1 MRTTFVNTL
10 FLFLISLSSWAQPSF
25 EWVNAAG
32 GTGLDIGFSSTVDPN
47 GDILIT
53 GSFANTVDF
62 DPGPGV
68 INHTSNGNVDIF
80 VQKLDNAGNLLWVKT
95 LGGTGLDR
103 GYDIT
108 TDSNG
113 NIYVVGGFF
122 NTVDFDPGP
131 SVSNLTSIGSND
143 AFVLKLDPS
152 GNFLWVKSFGSDNNQ
167 DWAYSCAT
175 DGSNIYVTGAFRGI
189 VDFDPGV
196 GTAIYNTPSAAD
208 AYTLKLD
215 ENGDFVWVSVVSGD
229 SGQSS
234 IGREISIDNNGNILI
249 AGDFSYGTSDFNPGV
264 GTTNLSS
271 NGNWDTF
278 IQKLDENGN
287 FIWAKSFGGTLADYV
302 RGITTDPIGNI
313 FLTGG
318 FSSTV
323 DFDPGSG
330 VFNVTSQGERDAFVQ
345 KLNSNGDFLWVKTF
359 GGVSTDQGIS
369 IVTDENGNSI
379 TSGYFSDTI
388 DFDPGTGTTIL
399 SSKGDSDIYF
409 QKLDENGDFVWAQ
422 SVGGTGTDSPYSSSK
437 GLSGEIYIT
446 GYYWNT
452 VDFNPETGI
461 ENHTSN
467 GNGDIFVLKLQE
479 CVPTTSSQSHTACSS
494 YTWNGITYNSTGVYT
509 FVTTNAAGCDSTATL
524 NLSIEDVTAPVVD
537 IATLSNITSEC
548 SVTSLTVPTA
558 TDNCTGTIT
567 GTHNLT
573 LPITTQGTTVV
584 TWTYNDGNGNTSTQ
598 TQNVVIDDVTA
609 PVADVTTLS
618 QITAEC
624 EVTSLTAPTATDN
637 CTGTI
642 TGTHNLTLP
651 ITTQGTTVVTWTYND
666 GNGNTSTQ
674 TQNIIISGPDV
685 SVTQGDDVTLTA
697 DLAGVD
703 YQWIDCGNDNHI
715 LNGETNQTF
724 VATTNG
730 SYAVIIDN
738 GICSDTS
745 DCISITT
752 VGIDEIVVTELIKVY
767 PNPSNGEFRIDLGM
781 QYNQIS
787 IHLVN
792 SLGQIVQAYQFELK
806 DKIKLTID
814 SKPGVYFIE
823 GLIDHEQP
831 FKIKIIKQ

>member
-10 FLFLISLSSWAQPSF
+10 FLFLIGLSSWAQPSF
-25 EWVNAAG
+25 EWTKSVG
-32 GTGLDIGFSSTVDPN
+32 GTGLDIGFSSTVDLN

-68 INHTSNGNVDIF
+68 VNHTSNGNVDIF
-80 VQKLDNAGNLLWVKT
+80 IQKLDNAGNFLWAKT
-95 LGGTGLDR
+95 IGGTDLDR

-131 SVSNLTSIGSND
+131 SVSNLTSIGSTD

-175 DGSNIYVTGAFRGI
+175 DGSNIYLTGTFRGI

-215 ENGDFVWVSVVSGD
+215 ENGGFVWVSVVSGD
-229 SGQSS
+229 SGKSS
-234 IGREISIDNNGNILI
+234 IGQNISVDNDGNILTV
-249 AGDFSYGTSDFNPGV
+249 GDFSYGTSDFNPGA
-264 GTTNLSS
+264 GIISLSS
-271 NGNWDTF
+271 NGNWDAF

-302 RGITTDPIGNI
+302 RGVTTDLDGNI

-323 DFDPGSG
+323 DFDSG
-330 VFNVTSQGERDAFVQ
+330 LGVYNLTSQGERDAFVQ
-345 KLNSNGDFLWVKTF
+345 KLNSNGDFVWVKTF
-359 GGVSTDQGIS
+359 GGVTTDQGIS
-369 IVTDENGNSI
+369 IMTDENGNSI

-399 SSKGDSDIYF
+399 PSKGGYDIYF
-409 QKLDENGDFVWAQ
+409 QKLDENGDFLWVQ
-422 SVGGTGTDSPYSSSK
+422 TVGGTGTDNPYSSSK
-437 GLSGEIYIT
+437 GLSGEIYTT

-467 GNGDIFVLKLQE
+467 GNGDIFILKLQE
-479 CVPTTSSQSHTACSS
+479 CVPTTSSQSHTSCSS
-494 YTWNGITYNSTGVYT
+494 YIWNGTTYNTTGTYT
-509 FVTTNAAGCDSTATL
+509 YTTTNVAGCDSTATL
-524 NLSIEDVTAPVVD
+524 NLTIEDLIAPALD
-537 IATLSNITSEC
+537 AATLPDIIAEC
-548 SVTSLTVPTA
+548 EIANLTIPTA
-558 TDNCTGTIT
+558 TDNCAGTVT

-573 LPITTQGTTVV
+573 LPITAQGTTVV
-584 TWTYNDGNGNTSTQ
+584 TWTYD
-598 TQNVVIDDVTA
+598 
-609 PVADVTTLS
+609 
-618 QITAEC
+618 
-624 EVTSLTAPTATDN
+624 
-637 CTGTI
+637 
-642 TGTHNLTLP
+642 
-651 ITTQGTTVVTWTYND
+651 D

-685 SVTQGDDVTLTA
+685 SVTHGDDVTLTA
-697 DLAGVD
+697 DLTGID
-703 YQWIDCGNDNHI
+703 YQWIDCGNDNQI

-752 VGIDEIVVTELIKVY
+752 VGNDEIAGTELIKVY

-806 DKIKLTID
+806 DKINLIID
-814 SKPGVYFIE
+814 SEPGIYFVE
-823 GLIDHEQP
+823 GFIYQEQL
-831 FKIKIIKQ
+831 FKTKIIKQ